1 MFKDETNM
9 KSSHMQS
16 GRQQNESNKILRLY
30 YVMRNV
36 VIEAAGYISTNAKYL
51 FCSDPKFSYG
61 DVFCTEVHKIY
72 LFLI

>member
-1 MFKDETNM
+1 
-9 KSSHMQS
+9 
-16 GRQQNESNKILRLY
+16 
-30 YVMRNV
+30 MRNV